1 MRQFIGLLCGVAA
14 VLILLIPD
22 GTDGPTPPP
31 TTDAVAESF
40 DIYEDLWRKHAVA
53 AADKLASGEFT
64 KDTEVWEYLAA
75 GQAPARKAAFNDLAK
90 AEQKKFD
97 EAGGWSAELHEE
109 ILRSYADGR

>member
-1 MRQFIGLLCGVAA
+1 MRTLIGIFSFIAAA
-14 VLILLIPD
+14 VLLLLPAGD
-22 GTDGPTPPP
+22 FAPPTPPKDD
-31 TTDAVAESF
+31 TVTKSF
-40 DIYEDLWRKHAVA
+40 DIYEDLWRKHAA
-53 AADKLASGEFT
+53 SAADKLASGEFT

-109 ILRSYADGR
+109 ILRSYADGQ

>member
-22 GTDGPTPPP
+22 GTDDPKPPA
-31 TTDAVAESF
+31 TGDSVAESF

-64 KDTEVWEYLAA
+64 KDIEVWEYLAA
-75 GQAPARKAAFNDLAK
+75 GQEPARKAAFNDLAK
-90 AEQKKFD
+90 SEQEKFNA
-97 EAGGWSAELHEE
+97 AGEWSAELHEE